1 MLQVFVNK
9 KILIALLFQNKS
21 MLIYSR
27 LRLYGTNMI
36 SEIDYKQ
43 SVIQSLLLF
52 FFKFYSS
59 CEFFLVCGHKLV

>member
-1 MLQVFVNK
+1 
-9 KILIALLFQNKS
+9 

-27 LRLYGTNMI
+27 LRLHGTNMI

-43 SVIQSLLLF
+43 SLILSLLLC

-59 CEFFLVCGHKLV
+59 CEFFLVRSHKLV